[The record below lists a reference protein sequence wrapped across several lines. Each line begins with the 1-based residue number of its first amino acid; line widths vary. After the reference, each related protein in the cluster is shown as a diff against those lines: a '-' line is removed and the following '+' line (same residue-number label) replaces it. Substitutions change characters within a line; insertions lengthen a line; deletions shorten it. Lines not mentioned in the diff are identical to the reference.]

1 MILNEIVS
9 NKKEELKKTKKE
21 NNLNYLD
28 NIIKNLPKPI
38 SFNTALKKD
47 LGNKNRIIAEVKK
60 ASPSQGVIRKDFF
73 PVEFAREY
81 EKHGAI
87 AVSVLTDE
95 KYFMGKLEYLTV
107 IKREVSI
114 PVFRKDFIFD
124 PYQIYESRAW
134 GADALLLI
142 STILQKEQ
150 LKELLQLV
158 NELSLSAMVE
168 VHTREELMI
177 ALDTN
182 SSIIGINNRNLKTFQ
197 TNLQTTIEML
207 SDIPLEKT
215 VISESGF
222 TTIDDIAKLSHLG
235 VDAFLIGE
243 SLMRAEK
250 PADKLSEFVG
260 Y

>member
-1 MILNEIVS
+1 MILDEMVD
-9 NKKEELKKTKKE
+9 NKKEELKKSKIK
-21 NNLNYLD
+21 NKLNDLE
-28 NIIKNLPKPI
+28 NIIKNLPKPR
-38 SFNTALKKD
+38 SFDTALKKD
-47 LGNKNRIIAEVKK
+47 LGTKNRIIAEVKK
-60 ASPSQGVIRKDFF
+60 ASPSKGIIRKKFF
-73 PVEFAREY
+73 PVGFAQEY

-95 KYFMGKLEYLTV
+95 KYFMGKLEYLTE
-107 IKREVSI
+107 IKRKISI

-142 STILQKEQ
+142 SAILQKEQ
-150 LKELLQLV
+150 LKEFLQLV
-158 NELSLSAMVE
+158 NELSLSALVE
-168 VHTREELMI
+168 VHTREELMV

-182 SSIIGINNRNLKTFQ
+182 SPIIGINNRNLKTFK
-197 TNLQTTIEML
+197 TDLQTTIEML
-207 SDIPLEKT
+207 PDIPAEKT
-215 VISESGF
+215 VVSESGF
-222 TTIDDIAKLSHLG
+222 TTIDDIAKLSHAG

-250 PADKLSEFVG
+250 PGDKLAEFVG